1 MRLAASDTSA
11 TGCTTL
17 LMKIRLDT
25 KIRKI
30 TAAMTAAITSTVSHS
45 CWSSSRVEV
54 TNRITATTVPL

>member
-11 TGCTTL
+11 TGVTTL

-30 TAAMTAAITSTVSHS
+30 TAAMMAAITSTVSQS
-45 CWSSSRVEV
+45 CWSIRWVEV
-54 TNRITATTVPL
+54 T

>member
-45 CWSSSRVEV
+45 C
-54 TNRITATTVPL
+54 